1 MTKPHKQDTY
11 ALPSLT
17 AQADTLTRH
26 FLMQFMHEFQK
37 QREANTGLRI
47 YKAIES
53 TAGKTG
59 NSPEVVARALVET
72 GLRAERHSF
81 PEKFITL
88 VESNALTPRWNIG
101 AITPHQRELLD
112 FWGVKAVANGYKRAR
127 RYH

>member
-1 MTKPHKQDTY
+1 MIKQTRQEAY
-11 ALPSLT
+11 ALPALT
-17 AQADTLTRH
+17 SGADTLTRH
-26 FLMQFMHEFQK
+26 FLMQFMHEFQR
-37 QREANTGLRI
+37 QRQTNAGLRI

-59 NSPEVVARALVET
+59 SSPEAVARALVET

-88 VESNALTPRWNIG
+88 VESSALTPRWNIS
-101 AITPHQRELLD
+101 ALTSHQRELLD
-112 FWGVKAVANGYKRAR
+112 FWRTVPAVSDYKRVR